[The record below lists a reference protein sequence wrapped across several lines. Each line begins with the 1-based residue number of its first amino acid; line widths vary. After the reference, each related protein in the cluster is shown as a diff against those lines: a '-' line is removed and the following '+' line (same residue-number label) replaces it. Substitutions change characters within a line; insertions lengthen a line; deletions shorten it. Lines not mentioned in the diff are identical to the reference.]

1 VDPTFGTDG
10 VRGRAFDE
18 IDEVVA
24 HALGR
29 AANRA
34 LFAGSGA
41 ARWTVGRDTRASG
54 LALARSLAAGL
65 RATGAEV
72 IDLGVVPTPVVAF
85 AAEHLG
91 TAGAMV
97 SASHNPWHDNGV
109 KLFAAGGTKLSDA
122 EQAAVVQRLDDL
134 GLTHGDRPSA
144 AEIARRHH
152 VAPATSPGTGSRA
165 APAADSSTSPAP
177 EPAMGVVEDQADELD
192 RVLDAYE
199 HSLRAAIEGRALDGL
214 HLVVDGANGAS
225 ASLAP
230 AVLQRLGA
238 QVTALFCEPDGRN
251 INDGCGSVN
260 PGALGAAVLDLGAD
274 LGVAFDGDGDR
285 LIAVD
290 CDGQIIDG
298 DRQMALFAVDLA
310 ERGLLG
316 DDALVVTVMSNLGL
330 HRAMA
335 KAGIEVVTTAVG
347 DRAVLEALDAG
358 GHSLGGEQSGHIVFC
373 REATTGDG
381 LRSAVHLADLVARR
395 AVGDSAHT
403 SAAAPVGSPRT
414 SAAVPVDSA
423 HTSAAVP
430 DGPARTS
437 AELASQ
443 AMQVAPQVLRNVPA
457 ESGSLADETQRAIDD
472 IAAGAGPDVRVL
484 VRASGT
490 EPLIRIMVEAP
501 TEREATDLAGRLA
514 ELVVN
519 GAGATDIA
527 ES

>member
-1 VDPTFGTDG
+1 MEPTFGTDG

-34 LFAGSGA
+34 LFSGDIS
-41 ARWTVGRDTRASG
+41 ARWVVGRDTRESG
-54 LALARSLAAGL
+54 PALAQALVAGL

-72 IDLGVVPTPVVAF
+72 IDLGIVPTPVVAF
-85 AAEHLG
+85 AAQRLD

-122 EQAAVVQRLDDL
+122 EQAAVAQCLDEL
-134 GLTHGDRPSA
+134 RLTHGDRPSA
-144 AEIARRHH
+144 AEIARRLDA
-152 VAPATSPGTGSRA
+152 V
-165 APAADSSTSPAP
+165 PAAGSVEAQAASPN
-177 EPAMGVVEDQADELD
+177 ELD

-199 HSLRAAIEGRALDGL
+199 HSLRAAIDGRTLDGL

-230 AVLQRLGA
+230 GVLRRLGA
-238 QVTALFCEPDGRN
+238 QVTSLFCGPDGRN

-260 PGALGAAVLDLGAD
+260 PGALGAAVLDVGAD

-285 LIAVD
+285 MIAVD
-290 CDGQIIDG
+290 CEGQVIDG

-310 ERGLLG
+310 ERGLLAG
-316 DDALVVTVMSNLGL
+316 ETLVVTVMSNVGL
-330 HRAMA
+330 RRAMSE
-335 KAGIEVVTTAVG
+335 AGIEVVTTAVG
-347 DRAVLEALDAG
+347 DRAVLEALEAG
-358 GHSLGGEQSGHIVFC
+358 GHRLGGEQSGHVVF
-373 REATTGDG
+373 RHEATTGDG

-395 AVGDSAHT
+395 AAGDSGLT
-403 SAAAPVGSPRT
+403 SAIVSDGS
-414 SAAVPVDSA
+414 AL
-423 HTSAAVP
+423 
-430 DGPARTS
+430 TS

-443 AMQVAPQVLRNVPA
+443 AMQVAPQVLRSVPL
-457 ESGSLADETQRAIDD
+457 GSASLTDEVQRAVDD

-490 EPLIRIMVEAP
+490 EPVIRIMVEAP
-501 TEREATDLAGRLA
+501 TEREATDLSDRLA
-514 ELVVN
+514 DVIVE
-519 GAGATDIA
+519 GIDEAGTP
-527 ES
+527 

>member
-1 VDPTFGTDG
+1 MSAHAGRLANSHVFFGTDG

-34 LFAGSGA
+34 LLAGNEA
-41 ARWTVGRDTRASG
+41 ARWSVGRDTRESG
-54 LALARSLAAGL
+54 PALARALVAGL

-72 IDLGVVPTPVVAF
+72 IDLGIAPTPVVAF
-85 AAEHLG
+85 AAQRLD
-91 TAGAMV
+91 TAGAVV

-122 EQAAVVQRLDDL
+122 EQAAVAQCLDEL
-134 GLTHGDRPSA
+134 RLTHGDRPSA
-144 AEIARRHH
+144 AEIARR
-152 VAPATSPGTGSRA
+152 PDA
-165 APAADSSTSPAP
+165 APAAGAVGAQAASPN
-177 EPAMGVVEDQADELD
+177 ELD

-199 HSLRAAIEGRALDGL
+199 HSLRAAVDGRTLDGL

-230 AVLQRLGA
+230 AALQRLGA

-260 PGALGAAVLDLGAD
+260 PGTLGAAVLDVGAD

-285 LIAVD
+285 MIAVD
-290 CDGQIIDG
+290 CEGQVIDG

-310 ERGLLG
+310 ERDLLAG
-316 DDALVVTVMSNLGL
+316 DTLVATVMSNMGL
-330 HRAMA
+330 RRAMSE
-335 KAGIEVVTTAVG
+335 AGIEVVTTAVG
-347 DRAVLEALDAG
+347 DRAVLEALEAG
-358 GHSLGGEQSGHIVFC
+358 GHCLGGEQSGHVVF
-373 REATTGDG
+373 RHEATTGDG

-395 AVGDSAHT
+395 AAGDSAL
-403 SAAAPVGSPRT
+403 
-414 SAAVPVDSA
+414 
-423 HTSAAVP
+423 
-430 DGPARTS
+430 TS
-437 AELASQ
+437 AELSLQ

-457 ESGSLADETQRAIDD
+457 DPGPLADATQRAVDD

-490 EPLIRIMVEAP
+490 EPVIRIMVEAP
-501 TEREATDLAGRLA
+501 TEREAMDLSDRLTDVIVEGVGAAGTA
-514 ELVVN
+514 
-519 GAGATDIA
+519 
-527 ES
+527 

>member
-1 VDPTFGTDG
+1 MGLSFGTDG
-10 VRGRAFDE
+10 VRGSAFDD

-34 LFAGSGA
+34 LFAGKDA
-41 ARWTVGRDTRASG
+41 ARWAVGRDTRASG
-54 LALARSLAAGL
+54 PALARALAAGL

-85 AAEHLG
+85 AAQHLG
-91 TAGAMV
+91 TAGAMI

-109 KLFAAGGTKLSDA
+109 KLFAAGGTKLSDS
-122 EQAAVVQRLDDL
+122 EQSAVARRLEDL
-134 GLTHGDRPSA
+134 RLTHGDRPSA
-144 AEIARRHH
+144 AEIARRRDA
-152 VAPATSPGTGSRA
+152 VPPTVSDTGPGTAPSVDSSARA
-165 APAADSSTSPAP
+165 AAEPAVGAVEVQAASTSETAR
-177 EPAMGVVEDQADELD
+177 M
-192 RVLDAYE
+192 LDAYE
-199 HSLRAAIEGRALDGL
+199 HSLSAAIDGRTLDGL

-230 AVLQRLGA
+230 AALQRLGA

-260 PGALGAAVLDLGAD
+260 PGALGAAVLDIGAD

-290 CDGQIIDG
+290 SEGQIIDG

-310 ERGLLG
+310 ERGLLAG
-316 DDALVVTVMSNLGL
+316 NTLVVTVMSNLGL
-330 HRAMA
+330 RRAMA
-335 KAGIEVVTTAVG
+335 EAGIEVVTTAVG

-358 GHSLGGEQSGHIVFC
+358 GHSLGGEQSGHIVF
-373 REATTGDG
+373 RHEATTGDG

-395 AVGDSAHT
+395 AAGGMPLTSATVSADAPLT
-403 SAAAPVGSPRT
+403 SAA
-414 SAAVPVDSA
+414 
-423 HTSAAVP
+423 
-430 DGPARTS
+430 
-437 AELASQ
+437 LASQ
-443 AMQVAPQVLRNVPA
+443 AMQAAPQVLRSVPA
-457 ESGSLADETQRAIDD
+457 ESGSLAAETQRAVDD
-472 IAAGAGPDVRVL
+472 IAAGAGSDVRVL

-490 EPLIRIMVEAP
+490 EPVIRIMVEAP
-501 TEREATDLAGRLA
+501 TERAATDLADRLA
-514 ELVVN
+514 DVVVEGP
-519 GAGATDIA
+519 GAADAA